1 MSSTVVRKSPDL
13 DPCSGSESQA
23 RVLMAEPQAFTGA
36 NHSSPGRLIGSQV
49 GRYTIRECLGIGG
62 MGEVYR
68 ADDSV
73 LKRSVALKRISPTA
87 SGDPMYRIRL
97 LREAERASSISNQHM
112 AALYDVLEEEN
123 ELYLVMEYVEG
134 ETLRE
139 HLKQPLDA
147 AQFYHFAR
155 QCSEALA
162 AAHDRGI
169 LHCDLKPE
177 NIMITP
183 ANEVKILDFGLA
195 KTLPHSELPG
205 DSSPTT
211 SKSTS
216 ISGTPSYMS
225 PEILMEKV
233 PDQRSDIFSMGV
245 VFYETLT
252 GVNPFRAESF
262 VGTTDRILRESPP
275 PIRNTN
281 PTVSPAL
288 EQLVFK
294 MIAKE
299 PDQRYASARELLHD
313 LGAVEHGGRG
323 PQVEFARPWY
333 RSPSLIAA
341 VALILIVFA
350 IGIAW
355 WRSHSR
361 PAIAVMQTRHLAVLP
376 FRAIAGD
383 SNTQAFSSGLTE
395 TLTTKLGSLSQ
406 QYALQVVPPSE
417 ISTQHI
423 ASAEQARS
431 ALGVN
436 LIIEG
441 SLQQSG
447 NLVRVNY
454 NLVDAQTLRQLRAGT
469 ITADANNVFSMEDQ
483 VVESVLSALDV
494 ELRDSDKTAMSNR
507 GTTQPAAYDF
517 YLRGRGYLQEY
528 DRPENVDSAIEVF
541 MHALERDPNYAL
553 AYAGLGDSYRY
564 KYASTHSP
572 DWLTKSKSACEKSIS
587 LAADSAAGYTC
598 LGMAYNETGQYE
610 KAIEQFQRAL
620 TLDPSN
626 DDIYRGMAFAYQH
639 VGRFDD
645 AEATYRKAIDMR
657 PQYAGGYN
665 WLGKFLYGRG
675 RYTEAVDAF
684 RHATDLSPDSFRGYY
699 NLGGAYISAGK
710 YDDALAAL
718 QKSISIRPTAAALA
732 NLGTVDFYL
741 GKYPQAADAYEKS
754 VQLDRQD
761 STTLGNL
768 AEAYYWIPGKQQ
780 QAQANYRAAI
790 SQAEKELHVNPR
802 DAVLI
807 SYVGIYHAMLGE
819 AAEARNWTSKALA
832 MDASDPDVL
841 LNASLV
847 AAHFGEDQSAIRYL
861 QKAIAAGTNPDTALH
876 SPAFNKL
883 RSNPEFQSALKA
895 APNAN

>member
-1 MSSTVVRKSPDL
+1 
-13 DPCSGSESQA
+13 
-23 RVLMAEPQAFTGA
+23 MAERQAFTGA
-36 NHSSPGRLIGSQV
+36 NHPSGRLIGSRV

-139 HLKQPLDA
+139 HLKQPLDSA
-147 AQFYHFAR
+147 AFYPFAR
-155 QCSEALA
+155 QCCEALA
-162 AAHDRGI
+162 AAHARGI

-195 KTLPHSELPG
+195 KTLPHSELSA

-211 SKSTS
+211 SKSTN
-216 ISGTPSYMS
+216 ISGTPAYMS
-225 PEILMEKV
+225 PEILTEKV

-245 VFYETLT
+245 VFYEALT

-262 VGTTDRILRESPP
+262 VGTTDRILREFPPSIRHSNPTISPP
-275 PIRNTN
+275 
-281 PTVSPAL
+281 L

-299 PDQRYASARELLHD
+299 PAQRYASAKDLLHD
-313 LGAVEHGGRG
+313 LDAIERGGPGPRVE
-323 PQVEFARPWY
+323 VARPWY
-333 RSPSLIAA
+333 RSSILIAIL
-341 VALILIVFA
+341 VLILIALA
-350 IGIAW
+350 IGMAW
-355 WRSHSR
+355 WRTHSR
-361 PAIAVMQTRHLAVLP
+361 PAIATMQTRQLAVLP
-376 FRAIAGD
+376 FRAVASD
-383 SNTQAFSSGLTE
+383 PNTQAFSSGLTE
-395 TLTTKLGSLSQ
+395 TLTSKLGSLSQ
-406 QYALQVVPPSE
+406 HYALQVVPPSE

-469 ITADANNVFSMEDQ
+469 VTADANNVFSMEDQ
-483 VVESVLSALDV
+483 VVESVLNALDV
-494 ELRDSDKTAMSNR
+494 ELRDSDKTAISNR

-564 KYASTHSP
+564 KFASTHSA
-572 DWLTKSKSACEKSIS
+572 DWLTKSTAACQKAIS
-587 LAADSAAGYTC
+587 LAPNAAAGYTC

-610 KAIEQFQRAL
+610 KAIEHLQRAL
-620 TLDPSN
+620 SLDPNN
-626 DDIYRGMAFAYQH
+626 DDVFRGLAFAYEH
-639 VGRFDD
+639 VGRYDD
-645 AEATYRKAIDMR
+645 AEATYRKAIAMR
-657 PQYAGGYN
+657 PQYAAGYN
-665 WLGKFLYGRG
+665 WLGRFLYGRG
-675 RYTEAVDAF
+675 RYTEAIDAF
-684 RHATDLSPDSFRGYY
+684 THATELSPDSFRGYY

-710 YDDALAAL
+710 YDEAVAAL

-741 GKYPQAADAYEKS
+741 GRYPQAAEAYEKS
-754 VQLDRQD
+754 VQLDRQN
-761 STTLGNL
+761 STALGNL
-768 AEAYYWIPGKQQ
+768 AEAYYWIPGKQK
-780 QAQANYRAAI
+780 QAQTNYRAAI
-790 SQAEKELHVNPR
+790 SQAEQELEVNPR

-807 SYVGIYHAMLGE
+807 SYVGIYHAMLDQ
-819 AAEARNWTSKALA
+819 AAEAGKWTSKALA
-832 MDASDPDVL
+832 MDSSDPDVL

-847 AAHFGEDQSAIRYL
+847 SAHFGEDQSAIRYL
-861 QKAIAAGTNPDTALH
+861 QKAIAAGTKPDTVLH

-883 RSNPEFQSALKA
+883 RSNPAFQSALQA
-895 APNAN
+895 APGSN

>member
-1 MSSTVVRKSPDL
+1 MSVTVVRKSPDP

-23 RVLMAEPQAFTGA
+23 WVLMAERQAFTGA
-36 NHSSPGRLIGSQV
+36 NHSSPGKLIGSRI

-195 KTLPHSELPG
+195 KTLPHSELSG

-245 VFYETLT
+245 VFYEALT

-262 VGTTDRILRESPP
+262 VGTTDRILRENPP
-275 PIRNTN
+275 PIRNAN
-281 PTVSPAL
+281 PAVSPAL
-288 EQLVFK
+288 ERLVFK

-299 PDQRYASARELLHD
+299 PDQRYASASELLHD
-313 LGAVEHGGRG
+313 LDAVEHGGRG
-323 PQVEFARPWY
+323 PQVEVARPWY
-333 RSPSLIAA
+333 RSPTLIAA
-341 VALILIVFA
+341 VALILIALA
-350 IGIAW
+350 IGSAW
-355 WRSHSR
+355 WRSRSR
-361 PAIAVMQTRHLAVLP
+361 PPIAVMQTRHLAVLP
-376 FRAIAGD
+376 FRAIASD

-395 TLTTKLGSLSQ
+395 TLTSKLGSLSQ
-406 QYALQVVPPSE
+406 RYALEVVPPSE
-417 ISTQHI
+417 IRTQHI

-483 VVESVLSALDV
+483 VVESVLNALDV
-494 ELRDSDKTAMSNR
+494 ELRDSDKTAMANR

-564 KYASTHSP
+564 KYASTHSA
-572 DWLTKSKSACEKSIS
+572 DWLTKAKSACQKSIS

-620 TLDPSN
+620 SLDPNN
-626 DDIYRGMAFAYQH
+626 DDIYRGMAFAYQY

-645 AEATYRKAIDMR
+645 AESTYRKAIAMR

-675 RYTEAVDAF
+675 RYTEAIDAF
-684 RHATDLSPDSFRGYY
+684 RHATELSPDSFRGYY

-741 GKYPQAADAYEKS
+741 GKYPQAAEAYEKS
-754 VQLDRQD
+754 VQLDPQD

-780 QAQANYRAAI
+780 QSQANYRAAI

-832 MDASDPDVL
+832 MNSSDPDVL

-847 AAHFGEDQSAIRYL
+847 ATHFGEDQSAIGYL
-861 QKAIAAGTNPDTALH
+861 QKAIAAGTKPDTALH

-895 APNAN
+895 APSAN